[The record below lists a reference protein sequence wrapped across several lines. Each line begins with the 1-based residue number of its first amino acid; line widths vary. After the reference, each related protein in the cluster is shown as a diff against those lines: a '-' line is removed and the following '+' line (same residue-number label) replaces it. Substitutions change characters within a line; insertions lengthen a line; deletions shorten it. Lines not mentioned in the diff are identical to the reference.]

1 MVEILKNIWKLRY
14 KVIVASLLV
23 IGGCSEEFLE
33 LTPNNEPGT
42 ITEDQYNWFTRQA
55 RAWKLTMSLASI
67 RVLAVP
73 ARP

>member
-33 LTPNNEPGT
+33 LTPNNVLG
-42 ITEDQYNWFTRQA
+42 R
-55 RAWKLTMSLASI
+55 L
-67 RVLAVP
+67 VLATYDGVDGE
-73 ARP
+73 RY